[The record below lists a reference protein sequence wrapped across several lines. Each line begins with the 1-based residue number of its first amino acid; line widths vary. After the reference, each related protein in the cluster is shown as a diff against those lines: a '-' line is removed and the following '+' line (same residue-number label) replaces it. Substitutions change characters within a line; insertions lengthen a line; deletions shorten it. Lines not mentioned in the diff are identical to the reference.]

1 MNVTV
6 RQTTGSGIGTNLA
19 TLQLH
24 DGVLSCTT
32 LALRVSTEA
41 QRDLH
46 SEGKADQVLTHR
58 ISTPASS
65 PYLSS

>member
-1 MNVTV
+1 MVVNI
-6 RQTTGSGIGTNLA
+6 RQTTESGMGTNLA
-19 TLQLH
+19 MLQLH

-32 LALRVSTEA
+32 LALRVSKEA

-58 ISTPASS
+58 ISTLAGSS
-65 PYLSS
+65 YLSS